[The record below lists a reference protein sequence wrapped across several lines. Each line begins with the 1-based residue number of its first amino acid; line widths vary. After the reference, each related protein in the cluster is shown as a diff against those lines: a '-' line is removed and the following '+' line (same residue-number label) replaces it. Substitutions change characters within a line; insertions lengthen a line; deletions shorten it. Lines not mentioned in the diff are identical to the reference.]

1 VAHTF
6 SVRLNEGDPLS
17 EVLDIRQAAAE
28 VGRSPA
34 TIRSWIRDRRLIPM
48 RVGGR
53 CFTTARAVRDAER
66 EAAGFGSFMIG
77 EVDGQ

>member
-1 VAHTF
+1 M
-6 SVRLNEGDPLS
+6 RLNEGDPLS

-66 EAAGFGSFMIG
+66 DAAGFGSIMIG
-77 EVDGQ
+77 EGDGQ